1 MSIPSQ
7 KHLFQLPDD
16 IHYLNGA
23 YMSPLLKSVEAAGI
37 ANMIRKRN
45 PSAIPTT
52 DFFTEADMVKAKF
65 GKLVNAAPEQV
76 AIIPSASYGLANA
89 VQNIPVNNGNTAL
102 VVSHEFPSGYYAI
115 EKWCNQ
121 HQKALQCINAPNE
134 TAIVGEVWNEQ
145 ILNSITD
152 DTCAVLISSVH
163 WTNGTIFNLKA
174 IGEKCKQHHA
184 LFIVDGTQS
193 VGAKHIDVAA
203 YHIDALVCAAYKW
216 LMGPYAIGLAYYSK
230 AFDMGVPIEESWL
243 NRSNA
248 HDFTSLTKYTE
259 DYLPGASRYSAG
271 ALGNFILLPML
282 NAALDQ
288 LLEWRTESIQS
299 YCEQLTQ
306 PLLDFLLAN
315 GFGVEVANYRTKH
328 LFGFTLP
335 MHVEQ
340 AALLAKLKERKI
352 FVSTRGK
359 AIRVST
365 HLYNTEFDISALIN
379 TLSDFI
385 KNN

>member
-1 MSIPSQ
+1 MTLSSQ
-7 KHLFQLPDD
+7 KHLFQLPED

-37 ANMIRKRN
+37 EGVIRKRN
-45 PSAIPTT
+45 PSKISTG
-52 DFFTEADMVKAKF
+52 DFFTEAEAVKIKF
-65 GKLVNAAPEQV
+65 GKLINSAPEQI

-89 VQNIPVNNGNTAL
+89 VQNIPLNIGNTAI
-102 VVSHEFPSGYYAI
+102 VVSNEFPSGYYAI
-115 EKWCNQ
+115 DKWCKQ
-121 HQKALQCINAPNE
+121 HNKNLQCINAPIE

-145 ILNSITD
+145 ILDSITD
-152 DTCAVLISSVH
+152 DTCAVVISSVH
-163 WTNGTIFNLKA
+163 WTNGTIYNLKA
-174 IGEKCKQHHA
+174 IGEKCKLHNA

-193 VGAKHIDVAA
+193 VGALAIDVATF
-203 YHIDALVCAAYKW
+203 HIDALVCAAYKW

-230 AFDMGVPIEESWL
+230 AFDGSTPIEESWL

-248 HDFTSLTKYTE
+248 HDFTSLTNYTE

-288 LLEWRTESIQS
+288 ILVWGTDMIQA
-299 YCEQLTQ
+299 YCEQLTK
-306 PLLDFLLAN
+306 PLVDYLSAN
-315 GFGVEVANYRTKH
+315 GFGIEDSNYRTKH

-335 MHVEQ
+335 TNIEQ
-340 AALLAKLKERKI
+340 AALLAKLQEKKI

-359 AIRVST
+359 VIRVSC
-365 HLYNTEFDISALIN
+365 HLYNSRLDIQSLLN
-379 TLSDFI
+379 VLESF
-385 KNN
+385 KQK

>member
-1 MSIPSQ
+1 MTLSSQ

-23 YMSPLLKSVEAAGI
+23 YMSPLLKSVEEAGI
-37 ANMIRKRN
+37 ASMIRKRN

-89 VQNIPVNNGNTAL
+89 VQNIPINMGNTAL
-102 VVSHEFPSGYYAI
+102 IVGHEFPSGYYAI
-115 EKWCNQ
+115 EKWCKQNS
-121 HQKALQCINAPNE
+121 KTLKCIPAPNE
-134 TAIVGEVWNEQ
+134 STIVGEVWNEQ
-145 ILNSITD
+145 ILNSISD
-152 DTCAVLISSVH
+152 DTCAVVISSVH
-163 WTNGTIFNLKA
+163 WTNGTLFNLKA
-174 IGEKCKQHHA
+174 IGEKCKLHGA

-193 VGAKHIDVAA
+193 VGAMHIDVKAS
-203 YHIDALVCAAYKW
+203 YIDALVCAAYKW

-282 NAALDQ
+282 NSALDQ
-288 LLEWRTESIQS
+288 LLEWGTESIQS

-335 MHVEQ
+335 PKIEQ
-340 AALLAKLKERKI
+340 AVLLTNLKERKI

-365 HLYNTEFDISALIN
+365 HLYNTDIDVQALIVA
-379 TLSDFI
+379 LQDMD
-385 KNN
+385 K